1 MLPQNRMVSKC
12 DILLWLPMLDM
23 KRSPE
28 TLMQMSLLQ
37 KSAGKESN
45 MEQEKKKKL
54 PTAVY
59 QITWCLTMRER
70 TNTGREER
78 HEEPT
83 KTQKKIKV
91 LLFLNSLSYL
101 LKMQRVLTTNKEQ
114 LCSCQMDMV
123 GETLK
128 WKSVLKISSK

>member
-1 MLPQNRMVSKC
+1 MTPHVGHEEITRN
-12 DILLWLPMLDM
+12 LDANEPPAEICWE
-23 KRSPE
+23 RV
-28 TLMQMSLLQ
+28 QHG
-37 KSAGKESN
+37 AG
-45 MEQEKKKKL
+45 KKKKL

-128 WKSVLKISSK
+128 